1 MTIASLIVNVAA
13 NTVQLQQDVK
23 KVQSSLDGILGVAGR
38 VGSVLGVAFSLG
50 SVVAFGR
57 EIINDA
63 DAISRMSDQT
73 GIGIEALQ
81 RLRGIADDSGNSIE
95 QLTSAISMMQNRL
108 AHGDKNAVSAVDA
121 LGLSMDEF
129 IAMKPDEQFMAVA
142 RGVREMED
150 PLKRA
155 KVGAD
160 LFGKSFAQIMPSLRA
175 DVDAI
180 ASSTK
185 VMSEKSIQNWDKLGD
200 AITRWARNAKA
211 EIGNAVFGLHDTAR
225 QAQIDAMIQIEDG
238 LRLPDLPGGPK
249 SMTGAPL
256 NVPGL
261 PTPDVIM
268 QTERELKKAVD
279 RVQESERAS
288 RAAAS
293 SARDLT
299 SSFEAMGPSMDQWI
313 ADLNEDAWQGP
324 TLAMMDLGRELHK
337 LENVRPGITAD
348 DMREIGQATK
358 EAALVW
364 VQDYGPS
371 MEQAGFQAQTFK
383 STMQGVL
390 GDLNNVFVAAFS
402 GGGGIGGAIKS
413 LATNMTEGLLGMIPG
428 IGPFLSQ
435 FSGAIVAGLSK
446 LGGKIKG
453 FFTNLFGGPNADEL
467 AGRQIVDG
475 FEKNVASMLSEKQRI
490 ETGNDSWK
498 QTVVGLRD
506 RYIELGLTEAEAL
519 HDAERLW
526 ASSQNGADAAQRVVD
541 ELTRKMEGLA
551 SAATSAGAA
560 MGGLGGL
567 RDPMQDLGV
576 VPMARGG
583 YGRVTRP
590 TLFLAGEAGAEDVA
604 FSGAGRSFGRGSS
617 DTVIDN
623 SIYLDG
629 ELLYRAVDRRQSRDA
644 RSRRLMRAA

>member
-1 MTIASLIVNVAA
+1 MATIQVIYQIAA
-13 NTVQLQQDVK
+13 DITKMQD
-23 KVQSSLDGILGVAGR
+23 GVAKG
-38 VGSVLGVAFSLG
+38 VGMMQKLQAA
-50 SVVAFGR
+50 VVALGASYSVGQVIAFGKA
-57 EIINDA
+57 IMDDA

-81 RLRGIADDSGNSIE
+81 RLRGISDDSGNSIE
-95 QLTSAISMMQNRL
+95 QLTTAITQMQNRL
-108 AHGDKNAVSAVDA
+108 AEGDSSAVGALNDMGLSLKALKSEAPDQQFMSIARAVST
-121 LGLSMDEF
+121 
-129 IAMKPDEQFMAVA
+129 I
-142 RGVREMED
+142 ED
-150 PLKRA
+150 PMERTRVA
-155 KVGAD
+155 MD
-160 LFGKSFAQIMPSLRA
+160 LFGKAGAQILPSLLA

-180 ASSTK
+180 SKATQ
-185 VMSEKSIQNWDKLGD
+185 VMSEKSVQNWDKLGD

-293 SARDLT
+293 AARELT

-337 LENVRPGITAD
+337 IENVRPGITAD

-383 STMQGVL
+383 STMQSVL

-435 FSGAIVAGLSK
+435 FSGAIIAGLSR
-446 LGGKIKG
+446 LGGRIKG
-453 FFTNLFGGPNADEL
+453 FFTNLFGGPSGDEL
-467 AGRQIVDG
+467 AGRQIVSA
-475 FEKNVASMLSEKQRI
+475 FEDNLSQMLTETQRMEAGNESWRMTVIAIRDQYLSMGLSEA
-490 ETGNDSWK
+490 DA
-498 QTVVGLRD
+498 LR
-506 RYIELGLTEAEAL
+506 
-519 HDAERLW
+519 DAERLW
-526 ASSQNGADAAQRVVD
+526 ASSRDGAEAARRVIEDIQQRFSQGITIPITMPVS
-541 ELTRKMEGLA
+541 GP
-551 SAATSAGAA
+551 
-560 MGGLGGL
+560 GL
-567 RDPMQDLGV
+567 RDPMEDLGII
-576 VPMARGG
+576 PMANGG
-583 YGRVTRP
+583 SGRVTRP
-590 TLFLAGEAGAEDVA
+590 TLFLAGESGPED
-604 FSGAGRSFGRGSS
+604 FSFNPVNRGG
-617 DTVIDN
+617 DGGGVIEN
-623 SIYLDG
+623 NVYLDG
-629 ELLYRAVDRRQSRDA
+629 ELVYRSQDRIQSRDM
-644 RSRRLMRAA
+644 RSRHRLRAA